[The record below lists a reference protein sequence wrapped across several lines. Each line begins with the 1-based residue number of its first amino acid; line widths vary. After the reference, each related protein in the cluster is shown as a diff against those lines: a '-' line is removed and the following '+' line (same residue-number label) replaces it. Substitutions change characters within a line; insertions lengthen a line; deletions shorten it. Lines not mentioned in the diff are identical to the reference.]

1 MSAEKTQLHFLR
13 YEFKYILSKD
23 LRNEIENELS
33 YFMEFD
39 PFVKKVENNKYFV
52 RSLYFDDPFDSF
64 YHEKIDGLLHRT
76 KFRLRTYSYKYDAK
90 TPIFLEIKGRHNNFV
105 FKHRTNLKN
114 NDYVQFIEKIKHDQ
128 SNMDFFKNY
137 KENKIFNQ
145 FIYDFYKKKIRPCVL
160 IDYRRRPYISKYDYN
175 FRLTFDEEIK
185 AYRTSELFPRN
196 TKLKRNVFPSYTIL
210 EIKFPKHIP
219 AWFLRII
226 KTYELNRYSFSKYCK
241 GREKFIN

>member
-33 YFMEFD
+33 HFMEFD

-76 KFRLRTYSYKYDAK
+76 KFRLRTYSYKYDLK

-114 NDYVQFIEKIKHDQ
+114 NDYARFIKKIKHDQ
-128 SNMDFFKNY
+128 GNMEFFNNH
-137 KENKIFNQ
+137 KEDKIFNQ
-145 FIYDFYKKKIRPCVL
+145 FIYDFYKKKIKPCII
-160 IDYRRRPYISKYDYN
+160 IDYKRRPYISKYDYN

-185 AYRTSELFPRN
+185 AYKSNELFPKN
-196 TKLKRNVFPSYTIL
+196 AKLKRNVFPTYTIL

-241 GREKFIN
+241 GKEKFLN